1 MEKVIIFVDV
11 KGLGSCVILVYLKNW
26 HKTVIRVNFYF
37 DLHKVVLVQK
47 KKEFYRLL
55 SLQFLI
61 DLYLEDSS
69 E

>member
-47 KKEFYRLL
+47 KKRVLQTPQFAVSYR
-55 SLQFLI
+55 SVSRRQF
-61 DLYLEDSS
+61 
-69 E
+69 